1 MGNLLHLSTTLPLS
15 PGHMQWAGLFS
26 LRLTLKP
33 RPRTATLIV
42 VAPTHFV
49 DDLAAQGRRLR
60 WPEMS
65 WRLHSIG
72 PTINLH
78 S

>member
-1 MGNLLHLSTTLPLS
+1 MRASKQRRYVSNGPRIHTYFVEDLSS
-15 PGHMQWAGLFS
+15 RAGQFS
-26 LRLTLKP
+26 VFCSNNGYSYT
-33 RPRTATLIV
+33 
-42 VAPTHFV
+42 
-49 DDLAAQGRRLR
+49 GRLR

-72 PTINLH
+72 PIINLH